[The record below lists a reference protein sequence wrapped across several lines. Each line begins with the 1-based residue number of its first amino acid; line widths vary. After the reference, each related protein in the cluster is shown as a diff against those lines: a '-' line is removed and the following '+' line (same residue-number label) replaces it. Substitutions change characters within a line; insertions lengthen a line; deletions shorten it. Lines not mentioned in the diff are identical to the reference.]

1 LDFGLSRIFSKNNKN
16 VLIDN
21 QLLNPIFSKRKG
33 IISFFI
39 FPSSRQFVYLRK
51 FNHPTLLEVIR
62 TMQKHWKLKKQA
74 DINESKHLSA
84 SLNVDMTV
92 ANLLVQRGIK
102 TFSEARSFFRPKLSD
117 LHDPFLM
124 KDMDKAVERIKR
136 AIENNEKVLIY
147 GDYDVDG
154 TTSVALMYSFLR
166 SRLSNIDYYIPNRY
180 LEGYGVST
188 MGIDY
193 AASNNFSLVI
203 VLDCGI
209 KAVDKIAYAKQLG
222 LDFIICDHHNPDEKI
237 PDAVAVLDPKQPG
250 CNYPFKDLSGC
261 GVGFKLL
268 QGYCQ
273 NQGIDEEIIYDLLDL
288 VVVSIA
294 SDIVPLVGEN
304 RVLAYFGLQKL
315 NSNPSVGLKTLIKCA
330 GIEGE
335 IKINDIVFKLG
346 PRLNASGRIEHGKKS
361 VKLLLAHDAQ
371 ELNELGDEIN
381 SYNEIRKTLDR
392 DITQEA
398 LEMIAKS
405 GFYEGHKSTVIY
417 NRDWHKGVV
426 GIVASRL
433 TEFYYRPT
441 VVLTES
447 NGMATGSARSV
458 GDFDLY
464 EAIGACSNLLDSYGG
479 HMYAAGL
486 SMKLENVAE
495 FSRRFEQVV
504 RESITDEQLMKTI
517 EIDARISLADISP
530 KFLRLLR
537 QFEPFGP
544 HNMMPVF
551 ITENVLDH
559 GLSKAVGKNNEHLK
573 LDLMEANRSSA
584 IFCGIAFSQSQ
595 HLEMIKQYLPF
606 DICYVVT
613 ENEYRG
619 KTYLQLN
626 VKDIRKPDHSE
637 I

>member
-1 LDFGLSRIFSKNNKN
+1 MGDPFMH
-16 VLIDN
+16 
-21 QLLNPIFSKRKG
+21 
-33 IISFFI
+33 
-39 FPSSRQFVYLRK
+39 K
-51 FNHPTLLEVIR
+51 F
-62 TMQKHWKLKKQA
+62 WKLKKPA
-74 DINESKHLSA
+74 DINDSKHLSA
-84 SLNVDMTV
+84 SLNVDMII
-92 ANLLVQRGIK
+92 ADLLVQRGIK
-102 TFSEARSFFRPKLSD
+102 TYTEARSFFRPRLSD

-124 KDMDKAVERIKR
+124 KDMNKAVQRIKF
-136 AIENNEKVLIY
+136 AIDTDEKVLIY

-166 SRLSNIDYYIPNRY
+166 GRLTNIDYYIPNRY
-180 LEGYGVST
+180 MEGYGVST
-188 MGIDY
+188 LGIDY
-193 AASNNFSLVI
+193 AAANNFTLVI

-222 LDFIICDHHNPDEKI
+222 IDFIICDHHNPAESV
-237 PDAVAVLDPKQPG
+237 PDAAAVLDPKQPG
-250 CNYPFKDLSGC
+250 CNYPFKELSGC

-268 QGYCQ
+268 QGFCQ
-273 NQGIDEEIIYDLLDL
+273 SQGIPEEIIYELLDL

-294 SDIVPLVGEN
+294 SDIVPLIGEN
-304 RVLAYFGLQKL
+304 RILAHYGLLKL
-315 NSNPSVGLKTLIKCA
+315 NSNPSTGLKTLIKCA

-361 VKLLLAHDAQ
+361 VKILLAEEAA
-371 ELNELGDEIN
+371 ELEELGIEIN
-381 SYNEIRKTLDR
+381 SYNEIRRTLDR

-398 LEMIAKS
+398 LDMIS
-405 GFYEGHKSTVIY
+405 RSEFYDGRKSTVIY

-433 TEFYYRPT
+433 TEHYYRPT

-447 NGMATGSARSV
+447 NGLATGSARSV
-458 GDFDLY
+458 GEFDLY
-464 EAIGACSNLLDSYGG
+464 EAIGACSGLLESYGG

-504 RESITDEQLMKTI
+504 RDSISAEQLVQTI
-517 EIDARISLADISP
+517 EIDAKISLSDISP
-530 KFLRLLR
+530 KFLRLLN

-544 HNMMPVF
+544 HNMMPTF
-551 ITENVLDH
+551 ITEDVLDH

-584 IFCGIAFSQSQ
+584 VFAGIAFSQSK
-595 HLEMIKQYLPF
+595 HLEMIKQSLPF
-606 DICYVVT
+606 DICYVLT
-613 ENEYRG
+613 ENNYRG
-619 KTYLQLN
+619 KSYTQLN
-626 VKDIRKPDHSE
+626 VKDIKAHEDSE
-637 I
+637 N